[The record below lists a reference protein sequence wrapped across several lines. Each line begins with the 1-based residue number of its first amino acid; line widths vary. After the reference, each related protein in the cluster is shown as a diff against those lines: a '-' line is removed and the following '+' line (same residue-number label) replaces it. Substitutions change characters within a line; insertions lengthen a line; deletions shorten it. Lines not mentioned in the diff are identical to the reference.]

1 MRAIIETYLYG
12 GEYEIYDLLKQNLY
26 LPVVHTTYLYGYI
39 NYSYICTSKL
49 GNDIARIKLYKVNLC
64 IYSHISR

>member
-39 NYSYICTSKL
+39 NDYS
-49 GNDIARIKLYKVNLC
+49 
-64 IYSHISR
+64 